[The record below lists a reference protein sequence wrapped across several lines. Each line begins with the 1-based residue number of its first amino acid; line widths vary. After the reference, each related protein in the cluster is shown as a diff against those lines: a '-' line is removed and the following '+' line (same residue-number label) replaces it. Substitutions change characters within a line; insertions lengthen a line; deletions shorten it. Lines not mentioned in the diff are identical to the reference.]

1 MLLFFFYSDQLISN
15 LSVEEEVFGGMR
27 DRNEELDE
35 HEDSQGDDVKQAIAA
50 CVDDQKGIVWVSQ
63 LIQLIKLLNG
73 DICKEKGCCREMA
86 YKTCFVGTGLSI
98 SWSCQQGHGCGKWH
112 SQPFFKKMYAGNLLM
127 AAGVLLS
134 GNSCLKMKHFCNT
147 VGLASISQDTFYR
160 VQKRYVA
167 PVADTYWT
175 KMQESI
181 LGSYGTDDVILAGD
195 GRCDSPGH
203 SAQYCSYV
211 LTDESQKKVLHVETV
226 DVRQAAG
233 KSPNMEKIGF
243 ERGLDFLMSRI
254 YG

>member
-1 MLLFFFYSDQLISN
+1 
-15 LSVEEEVFGGMR
+15 
-27 DRNEELDE
+27 
-35 HEDSQGDDVKQAIAA
+35 
-50 CVDDQKGIVWVSQ
+50 
-63 LIQLIKLLNG
+63 
-73 DICKEKGCCREMA
+73 MA